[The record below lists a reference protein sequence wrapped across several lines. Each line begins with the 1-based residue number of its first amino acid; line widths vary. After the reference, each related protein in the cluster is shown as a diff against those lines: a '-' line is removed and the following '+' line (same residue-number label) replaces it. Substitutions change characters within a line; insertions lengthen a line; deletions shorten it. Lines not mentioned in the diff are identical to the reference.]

1 MRTGSSGAGLGNQG
15 PLLETF
21 LGKPDPPWGPER
33 WGEPTR
39 RWWGDPSGCGAGYGS
54 WTPLPFPLPVS
65 CIHSTNS
72 GWLAGPF
79 TEGLRPWAWGESPWV
94 GILFFLQLAV

>member
-33 WGEPTR
+33 WGDPTR
-39 RWWGDPSGCGAGYGS
+39 RWWGDPLAGAQAMAHG
-54 WTPLPFPLPVS
+54 LPFLSPSRFLHPFYQLRMVS
-65 CIHSTNS
+65 GSFYR
-72 GWLAGPF
+72 GAKAM
-79 TEGLRPWAWGESPWV
+79 GLG
-94 GILFFLQLAV
+94 